1 MINTTETLAQLV
13 AIDSRNPS
21 LGEGPGETA
30 AVAYCADL
38 LRAHGFAITWIEPV
52 AGRPSALAHLPG
64 TGGGRSVMLNGHVD
78 TVGFGAM
85 QDPLAPRVEGAHMH
99 GRGSYDMK
107 GGVVAVLAAAAAI
120 ADGPRIPGDLYVA
133 IVADE
138 EHASLGTEAVLAH
151 MAARQL
157 RADYGIV
164 AEPTEYGLCVAHK
177 GFVWATI
184 TTHGRA
190 AHGSRWEQGVDA
202 IARMGR
208 VLVALDQLDQQLH
221 TRPAHPLLGVPS
233 LHASLIS
240 GGVELSTYPKRCELQ
255 IERRTTPGESVAQV
269 ERELRELLDA
279 LAAADPTFQADLE
292 IGLARSP
299 MEAGLDT
306 PIVAALRSAGVRALG
321 RELDLFGMSGWTDAA
336 LMADAGTQS
345 VLLGPCGDG
354 AHADVE
360 WVELESVERCAAIY
374 ADVVRSL
381 CG

>member
-1 MINTTETLAQLV
+1 MINTTEVLAQLV
-13 AIDSRNPS
+13 AIDSRNPA
-21 LGEGPGETA
+21 LGEGPGEAA

-38 LRAHGFAITWIEPV
+38 LRAHGFEVALIEPRP
-52 AGRPSALAHLPG
+52 GRPSALARLAG
-64 TGGGRSVMLNGHVD
+64 LGGGKSIMLNGHVD

-85 QDPLAPRVEGAHMH
+85 QDPLSPQIEGERMH

-107 GGVVAVLAAAAAI
+107 GGVVAVLAAAAEI
-120 ADGPRIPGDLYVA
+120 AAGSRLPGDLYVA

-151 MAARQL
+151 MAAHQL

-190 AHGSRWEQGVDA
+190 AHGSAWEQGVDA

-208 VLVALDQLDQQLH
+208 VLVQLELLDQQLH
-221 TRPAHPLLGVPS
+221 TRARHALLGVPS

-240 GGVELSTYPKRCELQ
+240 GGVELSTYPKLCELQ
-255 IERRTTPGESVAQV
+255 IERRTTPGETLAQV
-269 ERELRELLDA
+269 ERELRELLA
-279 LAAADPTFQADLE
+279 GLAAADPTFQADLE
-292 IGLARSP
+292 LGLARSP
-299 MEAGLDT
+299 MEAGLET
-306 PIVAALRSAGVRALG
+306 PIVAALRRAGAKALG
-321 RELDLFGMSGWTDAA
+321 RELELFGMSGWTDAA
-336 LMADAGTQS
+336 LMADAGMQS
-345 VLLGPCGDG
+345 VLLGPCGQG

-360 WVELESVERCAAIY
+360 WVDLPSVARCAAIY
-374 ADVVRSL
+374 ADVVREL